1 MSTKTQTPYGR
12 PKNKTEQEARRLS
25 ISTAQ
30 LLQLFHQGVVPGVVV
45 SDRIILFD
53 PEKTDKALERHHAL
67 NQEKKEN
74 N

>member
-25 ISTAQ
+25 VSTAQ

-53 PEKTDKALERHHAL
+53 PETTDKALERHHAL